1 MRKHSRTP
9 ETDDNQPGPPQR
21 QAALKSGWNAASP
34 VQLMRILRRLD
45 PYLPAAE
52 LWLDP
57 VIPAD
62 FGTFRAE
69 NLLLGKSRISLTVT
83 AENLKVEGLG
93 QDIRLHHRARPPLS
107 EFLMLNT

>member
-1 MRKHSRTP
+1 
-9 ETDDNQPGPPQR
+9 
-21 QAALKSGWNAASP
+21 
-34 VQLMRILRRLD
+34 MRILLRLD

-69 NLLLGKSRISLTVT
+69 NLLLGNSRISLTVT

-93 QDIRLHHRARPPLS
+93 QDIRLYHRARPLLS
-107 EFLMLNT
+107 EFLMLNASGAETS